1 MKDQPINMNFKG
13 SVHNAI
19 GKNEGGIHNYASVQQ
34 KSLPEAVAEIQ
45 DLLKQLQ
52 QSYPTTT
59 TTEQMIVATKAIECI
74 ESDPTLKQ
82 RVINAAKEGGLAAI
96 DKALD
101 NPGGAF
107 VINAIK
113 GWMEA

>member
-1 MKDQPINMNFKG
+1 MKDQPINMIFEG

-19 GKNEGGIHNYASVQQ
+19 GHNEGGIHNYAPVQQ
-34 KSLPEAVAEIQ
+34 QSLPEAVAEIQ

-52 QSYPTTT
+52 QSDPTTT
-59 TTEQMIVATKAIECI
+59 TAEQMIVARKAIERI

-82 RVINAAKEGGLAAI
+82 RVINAAKEGSLAAF

-101 NPGGAF
+101 NPVGALI
-107 VINAIK
+107 INVIK